1 MLVLDGSYGEGGGQI
16 VRSALSLAALTG
28 RSVRLENIRANRPKP
43 GLRPQHLTAVRALA
57 AVTGGT
63 LRGAELGATSLT
75 FAPQGIFPGTYRF
88 DVAQQTGSAGAVTL
102 LAQTLLPVLAFA
114 PGPSS
119 LLLLGGTHVPWS
131 PPFHYLAWVFLPA
144 LRQLGLAAT
153 AEIRRWGFYPR
164 SGGEVYLHL
173 TPATRMQGVDWTTPP
188 APTAFQGLSAA
199 ANLPEHVVRRQSQ
212 TLREH
217 LAWPLTIREEKPQSP
232 GPGSFV
238 FLWGPQAGFSA
249 LGAKGK
255 PAEQVALEAVQAFQD
270 FCKAAA
276 GVDRHLADQILLYA
290 ALAAGLTT
298 LRTEAIT
305 LHLLTNIW
313 VIRQFLE
320 VSIEVQGDLQHPGT
334 IRVQGLGYRSGR
346 LWQQRGG

>member
-16 VRSALSLAALTG
+16 VRSALALAALT
-28 RSVRLENIRANRPKP
+28 RRTVRLENIRAGRPKP

-57 AVTGGT
+57 EIT
-63 LRGAELGATSLT
+63 GATISGADLGSSTLT
-75 FAPQGIFPGTYRF
+75 FSPQGIFPGTYRF

-102 LAQTLLPVLAFA
+102 LAQTLLPLLALA
-114 PGPSS
+114 SQPSS
-119 LLLLGGTHVPWS
+119 LVLLGGTHVPWS

-144 LRQLGLAAT
+144 VQQMGLAGT

-164 SGGEVYLHL
+164 GGGEIHLRL
-173 TPATRMQGVDWTTPP
+173 TPVSQLQGVDWTTPP

-199 ANLPEHVVRRQSQ
+199 ANLPEHVIRRQSQ
-212 TLREH
+212 SLREH
-217 LAWPLTIREEKPQSP
+217 LPWPLTIREEKAPSP

-238 FLWGPQAGFSA
+238 FLWGPQAGFSS

-255 PAEQVALEAVQAFQD
+255 PAEQVALEAVQAFQG
-270 FCKAAA
+270 FRRTAA

-290 ALAAGLTT
+290 ALAAGPTT
-298 LRTEAIT
+298 LSTEAIT

-313 VIRQFLE
+313 VIRQFLD
-320 VSIEVQGDLQHPGT
+320 VSIEVKGDLQQPGT
-334 IRVQGLGYRSGR
+334 IRIQGLGYRSSK
-346 LWQQRGG
+346 